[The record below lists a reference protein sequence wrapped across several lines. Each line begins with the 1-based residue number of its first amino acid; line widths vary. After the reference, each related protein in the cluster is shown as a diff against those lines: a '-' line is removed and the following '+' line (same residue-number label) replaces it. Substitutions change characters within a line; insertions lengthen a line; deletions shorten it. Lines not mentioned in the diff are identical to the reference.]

1 MRRFLNFISREED
14 FTDKSLSDAESETE
28 HSNVGPILSSSEL
41 ELTSSSFTDKAVEDK
56 RETAGDE
63 PSITQ
68 QIEKLCAS
76 HSDLTDDNPLTDPLI
91 PGKPKLPTL
100 RESPAEHSSAHLGSS
115 TQLSSQEPAP
125 ASSTSHV
132 SIQGAFED
140 KIAAAVA
147 DKAESNSG
155 LTENAKIEP
164 TADISANGIEDT
176 PCAHSEQTFANSLD
190 CLSSFAQFDVNQ
202 VRQRKARLISFE
214 ELQTALKDLAEVM
227 VWADKHDASLWDLF
241 LEMRTMPTLV
251 KCLHRTLSLEK
262 DRVSQ
267 AAPNSVG
274 LETSES
280 VSGSTIDSST
290 KEAADILVQSSSIV
304 QNKISNAAQ
313 EVTSAVDT
321 TNPNENA
328 YDSHP
333 KSTGSTVESRV
344 GNITAGED
352 KQYPDITEQKLR
364 DVLFGLVPSK
374 IQSQILQT
382 ISIIIQSV
390 SKRHSLLC
398 LFAANHINDV
408 LSFQFSFDD
417 DEMIASFVSSLKTI
431 TIRLDGDLLQLFFD
445 PARNYFPLYDVVTQ
459 FFDHHESMVRIAI
472 RNITLAIFAL
482 EDSEALKYIAR
493 DEGGYFSS
501 TVSFLS
507 RICGSVARAFE
518 LLLDDG
524 MEVRRTR
531 SRTGIFRRKV
541 RVSEVTDRLEEI
553 ENICAYLNDVAVIS
567 EKVLRPVILRL
578 TGTLFFAP
586 FFRPL
591 ASLASPEAVRLRNKL
606 WALRNREIGTSSKL
620 ALPLFDAAARCL
632 LLSFVI
638 TQFRSSPVLDS
649 LVRELSRPAADFDR
663 RTVLHA
669 LKAMASNITGTE
681 RATFV
686 SLCAI
691 EAFVSSRLVDASFLK
706 SIKYDFQVDE
716 SKHTQHEEPTA
727 AGMSLLYIET
737 PQRDDLDHS
746 AEEPMLMTLSEFE
759 APFTP
764 SNSIPTTPDLRGASS
779 DGTLTPTVLSRATSS
794 ASLSS
799 DIGSLFVERTD
810 GDGILSSFQMGEVSL
825 RDALSSIALV
835 VRRREVRTMRVLYAI
850 SRIICAVAKR
860 THDSGMCVDI
870 SKIVLDELAGLMQ
883 SVLRDKRTTIVSI
896 EWMFES
902 FRTAAKS
909 NQAMYS
915 DAPKLED
922 ILSPERAPLVASMFP
937 KGAGKR
943 RKASYDDAIP
953 PIEIEDANTFF
964 VMMYTY
970 ERALACAGIT
980 TLPKLTLQ
988 TQDILLEYGL
998 EDSYLDKRDAL
1009 ENFAETVLQHGEIE

>member
-14 FTDKSLSDAESETE
+14 FTDNSLSDAGSEKE
-28 HSNVGPILSSSEL
+28 HFSDGPILSGSEVGL
-41 ELTSSSFTDKAVEDK
+41 SNPSKTTVEGKSEDHGNK
-56 RETAGDE
+56 PGIIKQT
-63 PSITQ
+63 
-68 QIEKLCAS
+68 EKLSTS
-76 HSDLTDDNPLTDPLI
+76 HSDLTDNNTLTD
-91 PGKPKLPTL
+91 TL
-100 RESPAEHSSAHLGSS
+100 THGNKTTLGDNLTESPSTHLGFSTQISSRETETPSSAFHISFQGGSEDKAAARNEESRGSS
-115 TQLSSQEPAP
+115 RFTESGSTEPA
-125 ASSTSHV
+125 SDT
-132 SIQGAFED
+132 
-140 KIAAAVA
+140 
-147 DKAESNSG
+147 
-155 LTENAKIEP
+155 
-164 TADISANGIEDT
+164 SANGIVYAT
-176 PCAHSEQTFANSLD
+176 FARSKQTFANSMD
-190 CLSSFAQFDVNQ
+190 CLYSFAHLNMNDVQ
-202 VRQRKARLISFE
+202 QDKGRLISFE
-214 ELQTALKDLAEVM
+214 ELQSALKDLAEVM

-241 LEMRTMPTLV
+241 LEMRTMPILV
-251 KCLHRTLSLEK
+251 KCLHRTLSLDK
-262 DRVSQ
+262 DRVGLVV
-267 AAPNSVG
+267 PNSTA
-274 LETSES
+274 LEQPS
-280 VSGSTIDSST
+280 VSGRAPDSSKT
-290 KEAADILVQSSSIV
+290 PTVGVLEGSSSTLQYKVSTTGREPTSAADI
-304 QNKISNAAQ
+304 SN
-313 EVTSAVDT
+313 
-321 TNPNENA
+321 PFENA
-328 YDSHP
+328 YASRSESIGSDVEDRV
-333 KSTGSTVESRV
+333 GSTTEGTES
-344 GNITAGED
+344 
-352 KQYPDITEQKLR
+352 QYPGINEEKLR
-364 DVLFGLVPSK
+364 DILLELVPSK

-417 DEMIASFVSSLKTI
+417 DEMIASFISSLKTI

-482 EDSEALKYIAR
+482 EDSEALKYVAQDR
-493 DEGGYFSS
+493 TDYFSN
-501 TVSFLS
+501 TVNFLS

-524 MEVRRTR
+524 LEVRRTR

-567 EKVLRPVILRL
+567 EKVLRPVIIRL
-578 TGTLFFAP
+578 TGTRFFAP

-591 ASLASPEAVRLRNKL
+591 ASLASPQAVRLRNKL
-606 WALRNREIGTSSKL
+606 WGLRNQETGAPSKL
-620 ALPLFDAAARCL
+620 ALPLFDATARCL
-632 LLSFVI
+632 LLAFVL
-638 TQFRSSPVLDS
+638 TQFRSSPVFDS
-649 LVRELSRPAADFDR
+649 LLRELSRSAADFER

-681 RATFV
+681 RVTFV

-691 EAFVSSRLVDASFLK
+691 EAFVSSRWVDKSLLK
-706 SIKYDFQVDE
+706 SIRYDFQVEDP
-716 SKHTQHEEPTA
+716 KLKRHEELTA
-727 AGMSLLYIET
+727 ARISLLDFEK
-737 PQRDDLDHS
+737 PQRDDLEHS

-759 APFTP
+759 VPLTP
-764 SNSIPTTPDLRGASS
+764 SNSIPSTPDVKGASS
-779 DGTLTPTVLSRATSS
+779 DGTLTPTVLSRATST

-799 DIGSLFVERTD
+799 DIGSLFGERTD

-825 RDALSSIALV
+825 REALSSITLV

-850 SRIICAVAKR
+850 SRIISAVAKT
-860 THDSGMCVDI
+860 THDRGLCVDV

-883 SVLRDKRTTIVSI
+883 AVLRDKRTTIVTI
-896 EWMFES
+896 ERMFES

-922 ILSPERAPLVASMFP
+922 MLSPERAPLIASMFP

-943 RKASYDDAIP
+943 RRASYDDAIP
-953 PIEIEDANTFF
+953 PVEIEDANTFF

-970 ERALACAGIT
+970 ERALTYAGIT

-1009 ENFAETVLQHGEIE
+1009 RNFAEMVLQHGEIG